1 MNKNSS
7 GASVSGAKTT
17 KENKTTEESS
27 QMKNFDPT
35 REFENDETAYDIH
48 TFFPDFQQTND
59 QFDSSTSLLQFAIQ
73 YQFPWIIK
81 WEYALKERDLIEN
94 DIKLH
99 VTFLGRNILIKWW
112 AKEDFFGEGSAY
124 SLKGIR
130 SLKPAHEIMRNMNHQ
145 VPTQSALLKEL
156 LQHMDKDSVA
166 KLFKEV
172 FEPVTTGT
180 DKPSTSISSKDKNIE
195 DTEMNDAQNP
205 YEDEDL
211 ILEMMNKEYEG

>member
-1 MNKNSS
+1 MVLFMLFQSPQ
-7 GASVSGAKTT
+7 
-17 KENKTTEESS
+17 ES
-27 QMKNFDPT
+27 
-35 REFENDETAYDIH
+35 R
-48 TFFPDFQQTND
+48 
-59 QFDSSTSLLQFAIQ
+59 

-81 WEYALKERDLIEN
+81 WEYALKKRDLIKN

-124 SLKGIR
+124 NLKGIR
-130 SLKPAHEIMRNMNHQ
+130 SLKPAHETMRNMNHQ

-180 DKPSTSISSKDKNIE
+180 DKPSTSGIEKPSTSASSKDKNIE

-211 ILEMMNKEYEG
+211 ILEMMNREYEG